1 MPEDKLINALE
12 SWQEKYLA
20 AIGEGIQKYDIV
32 GSGALGK
39 SFKINQP
46 KVKLFGSTY
55 VMQDNCPT
63 VLGAVELWKRRV
75 DSRLN
80 SWSASRQD

>member
-39 SFKINQP
+39 SFKINKQP
-46 KVKLFGSTY
+46 KVKLFGTTY
-55 VMQDNCPT
+55 VMQDYGPS
-63 VLGAVELWKRRV
+63 VLGAV
-75 DSRLN
+75 
-80 SWSASRQD
+80 